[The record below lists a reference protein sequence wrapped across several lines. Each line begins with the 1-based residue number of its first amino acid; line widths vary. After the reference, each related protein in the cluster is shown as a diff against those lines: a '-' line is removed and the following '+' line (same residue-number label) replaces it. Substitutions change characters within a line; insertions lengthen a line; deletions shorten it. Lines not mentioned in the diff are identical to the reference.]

1 MSITYFCFE
10 FQKSELEEVYRQL
23 KEMVENLQ
31 GQGQRHDRP
40 KVTVTS
46 WEDEVRYSKS
56 GSAYGSVTLT
66 ESDSKKCSNALVLA
80 APSWKGLGF
89 KPICK
94 FH

>member
-1 MSITYFCFE
+1 MSITHFCFK

-23 KEMVENLQ
+23 KEMVAILQ

-46 WEDEVRYSKS
+46 WEDEVRYSKF
-56 GSAYGSVTLT
+56 GSVYGSVTLT
-66 ESDSKKCSNALVLA
+66 EGDSKKRSNALVLA
-80 APSWKGLGF
+80 APTREGLGF

-94 FH
+94 LH